1 MFDIGWT
8 EMLVIGVIAIVVVG
22 PKDLPALLRGVG
34 RIVRQM
40 RGLAREF
47 QGGVE
52 EFIREAELD
61 EVKKSIHHVSNFDPT
76 SHPDFRPDTNS
87 DSKPEPAADTP
98 DPGATQKGKVEKGDA
113 EKSKAGKSQ
122 DAGAKQKKQSAE
134 KSGPAGEDGKGDGA

>member
-8 EMLVIGVIAIVVVG
+8 EMLVIGVVAIVVVG

-34 RIVRQM
+34 RIVRQL

-61 EVKKSIHHVSNFDPT
+61 DVKKSIHHVSNFDPT
-76 SHPDFRPDTNS
+76 THPDFRSDVSPDASSETKPDT
-87 DSKPEPAADTP
+87 AADSP
-98 DPGATQKGKVEKGDA
+98 DRGAAQKGKAEKADA
-113 EKSKAGKSQ
+113 EKTAE
-122 DAGAKQKKQSAE
+122 AGAGQQKQPAKKP
-134 KSGPAGEDGKGDGA
+134 GPSGEDGKGDGA

>member
-76 SHPDFRPDTNS
+76 THPDFRSDVSPDAGSEPKPDT
-87 DSKPEPAADTP
+87 AADTP
-98 DPGATQKGKVEKGDA
+98 DEKADVEKASAEKGDA
-113 EKSKAGKSQ
+113 EKPGS
-122 DAGAKQKKQSAE
+122 
-134 KSGPAGEDGKGDGA
+134 AGEDGKGDGA